1 MTELRQVDNKK
12 FLQEL
17 KNRVRENKIREEEIF
32 QLLEKPKKVE
42 VISRCEKID
51 LKKLTKEDWKKAF
64 RDLERSKNYQEEVK
78 LWDSIDDE

>member
-17 KNRVRENKIREEEIF
+17 KNRVKENKIREEEIF
-32 QLLEKPKKVE
+32 QVLGKSKKVE
-42 VISRCEKID
+42 IINRCEKID
-51 LKKLTKEDWKKAF
+51 LKKLTKEDWKKSF
-64 RDLERSKNYQEEVK
+64 HDLEKNKNYQEELK